1 MSDLKLSPQDEA
13 AIRAITQLHVRQ
25 VLAKDWAGYAAT
37 LAPDGVILPPDLAPL
52 RGSTAVVAY
61 FEAFPDVLEF
71 AADADRVVGTGN
83 LAVSR
88 GHASLTL
95 RIDGQAV
102 KSTLKF
108 LAAVRKAPDGRWLII
123 EDMWNAGPAAS

>member
-1 MSDLKLSPQDEA
+1 MSDLTLSQQDEA
-13 AIRAITQLHVRQ
+13 AIRAITQQHVEQ
-25 VLAKDWAGYAAT
+25 VLARDWAGYAAT

-52 RGSTAVVAY
+52 SGPAAAVAY
-61 FEAFPDVLEF
+61 FEAFPDILEF
-71 AADADRVVGTGN
+71 TAEADRVVGTGN

-108 LAAVRKAPDGRWLII
+108 LAAVRREPDGRWLLI
-123 EDMWNAGPAAS
+123 EDMWNAGPAGL